1 MNSNV
6 MNNTFSGGQ
15 NKQRK
20 KRDHLK
26 GVETHITVI
35 LKRFIK
41 ERSGRVMEERSG
53 RLFSLGLD
61 DVDGR

>member
-1 MNSNV
+1 
-6 MNNTFSGGQ
+6 MNNTFSDFQ
-15 NKQRK
+15 SKQKK

-41 ERSGRVMEERSG
+41 ARSGRVMEERPM

>member
-1 MNSNV
+1 
-6 MNNTFSGGQ
+6 MNNTFSDGQ
-15 NKQRK
+15 SKQK
-20 KRDHLK
+20 KKSDHLK

-41 ERSGRVMEERSG
+41 ARSGREMEERPG

>member
-1 MNSNV
+1 
-6 MNNTFSGGQ
+6 MNNTFFDGQ
-15 NKQRK
+15 SKQKK

-41 ERSGRVMEERSG
+41 VRSGHVMEERPG
-53 RLFSLGLD
+53 WLFSLGLD